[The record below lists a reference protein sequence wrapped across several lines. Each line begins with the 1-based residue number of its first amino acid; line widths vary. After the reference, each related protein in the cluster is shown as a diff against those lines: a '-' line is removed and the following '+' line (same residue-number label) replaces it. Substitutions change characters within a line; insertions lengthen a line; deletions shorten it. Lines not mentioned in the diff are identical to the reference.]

1 MNKPVLGIVVG
12 GILGLLDGFA
22 APVQVPEIAP
32 EAVGIVIGS
41 TFKGVIVGL
50 IAGFFARK
58 VSSVP
63 LGIAVGLLAGLGFAY
78 LIASQP
84 DALTGKHYYREIM
97 LPGSLAGAIV
107 GFVTQRYGRRPGVA
121 ATAALLLALVPAA
134 ASAQVAG
141 STSATSST
149 LADGK
154 AAFDRLKALQGDWD
168 GHVTTPDG
176 PKARVEFRLAGNGS
190 ALVERLFPG
199 TDHEMVSIYHL
210 VGRDLMLTHYCAMAN
225 QPRMKLVTGGQEGDL
240 VFDFAGGFNVDP
252 KTTTHMHGGR
262 FSVKDA
268 DTYEADW
275 GIVSAGKPAGNNR
288 FFMKRAAKSQ

>member
-22 APVQVPEIAP
+22 APLQAPEVAP
-32 EAVGIVIGS
+32 EAMGIVIGS

-63 LGIAVGLLAGLGFAY
+63 LGIAVGLLAGLVFAY
-78 LIASQP
+78 LVAAQP
-84 DALTGKHYYREIM
+84 AATGKHYYWEIM

-121 ATAALLLALVPAA
+121 AAAALLLALLPAA
-134 ASAQVAG
+134 
-141 STSATSST
+141 
-149 LADGK
+149 
-154 AAFDRLKALQGDWD
+154 RLGGDS
-168 GHVTTPDG
+168 GDG
-176 PKARVEFRLAGNGS
+176 PPPTARPPSSASRPWWGTGTATWSSRTGPRPGS
-190 ALVERLFPG
+190 SFDWPG
-199 TDHEMVSIYHL
+199 TARPWWSACSPAPTTRWSRSITS
-210 VGRDLMLTHYCAMAN
+210 RAAISCSTHYCAMAN
-225 QPRMKLVTGGQEGDL
+225 QPRMKLTAGGTSGDL
-240 VFDFAGGFNVDP
+240 VFDFAGGDNVDP

-262 FSVKDA
+262 FVVKDA
-268 DTYEADW
+268 NSYEADW
-275 GIVSAGKPAGNNR
+275 GIVSEGKPAGNNR

>member
-1 MNKPVLGIVVG
+1 VNKPVLGIVVG

-22 APVQVPEIAP
+22 APLQVPDIAP
-32 EAVGIVIGS
+32 EAMGIVIGS

-63 LGIAVGLLAGLGFAY
+63 FGIAVGLLAGLGFAY

-121 ATAALLLALVPAA
+121 ATAALLLALLPAA
-134 ASAQVAG
+134 APAQTPASA
-141 STSATSST
+141 SAT
-149 LADGK
+149 AVDGK
-154 AAFDRLKALQGDWD
+154 AAFARLKALQGDWE
-168 GHVTTPDG
+168 GHVTKPDG
-176 PKARVEFRLAGNGS
+176 PPARVEFRLAGNGS

-199 TDHEMVSIYHL
+199 TDHEMVSVYHL
-210 VGRDLMLTHYCAMAN
+210 AGSDLVLTHYCAMAN
-225 QPRMKLVTGGQEGDL
+225 QPRMKLVAGGPEGDL
-240 VFDFAGGFNVDP
+240 VFDFAGGDNVDP
-252 KTTTHMHGGR
+252 RTTTHMHGGR
-262 FSVKDA
+262 FTVKGADA
-268 DTYEADW
+268 YEADW
-275 GIVSAGKPAGNNR
+275 GIVSGGKPAGNNR
-288 FFMKRAAKSQ
+288 FFMKRAAK